1 MLTECPRLVDRDS
14 APLYTCSCLR
24 EAGTLTTSKAVAGS
38 GDLLERA
45 EPLAALAHHFATVA
59 MSSAGRFIFV
69 GGEAGIGKTS
79 LVRRFSASQPARVLS
94 GACDALATP
103 HPLGPLLDIAH
114 TTAGDLEALIIQ
126 GARPHEVAAA
136 FLHELRVNRPSIV
149 ILEDLHWADDATLDV
164 IRLLVR
170 KVESA
175 PVLVVATYR
184 DDQID
189 RTHPLRVLIGDIA
202 TNPAVTRLTLGALSE
217 AAVAQLASPYGLD
230 AAELHR
236 NTGGNPFFVTEVL
249 AAGGDALPATVQDAV
264 LARVARLGPL
274 AQRLVETVA
283 VIPAGVDISVLEAM
297 DHEAVACVD
306 ECLAS
311 GVLAPIPNGVAFRH
325 ELARLAVEIS
335 LSPQRRVVLHRAA
348 LTALS
353 DPRRGPLDPT
363 SLSHHAEGAGDV
375 DAVLC
380 YAPQAAAV
388 AAQAQAHR
396 EAAAQYARAL
406 RFGWAL
412 TDERRAE
419 LLSLRSW
426 ECFLIGH
433 YSDAIETRRAA
444 LATYRSLGDRRREGD
459 ALRAMSSNLRCHGQV
474 AEATET
480 GVAAVA
486 VLENLD
492 PGPELAMAYAN
503 RAMLALNVE
512 DTAATRYW
520 GAKAQE
526 LAERI
531 DDRETL
537 VHAMNSIG
545 TAGYLLGDDD
555 GRQALE
561 QSLHLCKEWGFDEQ
575 AGRAYIH
582 LAWAGVRVHDYARAE
597 LHQREGIEY
606 CLERGLDAW
615 RFEILAHQ
623 ARRLLDQGHW
633 DEATEATSILLRSG
647 TANAVAQ
654 TLIHCIIALLR
665 ARRGDPD
672 PHGPLA
678 EAQAIAAPT
687 GELQHLL
694 PVATAS
700 AEIAWLDGG
709 APSDDA
715 ARAATDHAM
724 ELATRYGAIPA
735 LSELAAWRRRCGIHD
750 ARPASSV
757 GPYALEL
764 AGETVGA
771 AAAWAELGCHYE
783 AAITLCAEGRDEDR
797 RRALTIFQS
806 LGARPAAAMAA
817 RLLRESGA
825 RGVPRG
831 PRPSTRQNPGGL
843 TTREVE
849 VLRMLREEMSNR
861 EIAERLHLSEKTVDH
876 HVAAILAKLGVSNR
890 RQAARA
896 AEPVVPR

>member
-1 MLTECPRLVDRDS
+1 M
-14 APLYTCSCLR
+14 
-24 EAGTLTTSKAVAGS
+24 TSQAVAGV

-45 EPLAALAHHFATVA
+45 ESLAALERCFAAVST
-59 MSSAGRFIFV
+59 SSAGRFVFL
-69 GGEAGIGKTS
+69 GGEAGVGKTS
-79 LVRRFSASQPARVLS
+79 LVRRFCANQSVRVLS

-114 TTAGDLEALIIQ
+114 TTAGDLEALIVR
-126 GARPHEVAAA
+126 GGRPHEVAAA
-136 FLHELRVNRPSIV
+136 FLDHLRGGPPSVV
-149 ILEDLHWADDATLDV
+149 ILEDLHWADEATLDV

-175 PVLVVATYR
+175 PALVVGTYR

-189 RTHPLRVLIGDIA
+189 RTHPLRMLIGDVA
-202 TNPAVTRLTLGALSE
+202 TSPAVARLSIEPLSE
-217 AAVAQLASPYGLD
+217 VAVAELASPYGLD
-230 AAELHR
+230 AAALYR

-249 AAGGDALPATVQDAV
+249 AAGGDTLPATVQDAV
-264 LARVARLGPL
+264 FARVARLGPD
-274 AQRLVETVA
+274 AQRLLETVA
-283 VIPAGVDISVLEAM
+283 IIPAGADMSVLEAM
-297 DHEAVACVD
+297 DAGAVAGVE

-311 GVLAPIPNGVAFRH
+311 GVLAPIPGGVAFRH

-335 LSPQRRVVLHRAA
+335 LSPPRRVSLHRAA
-348 LTALS
+348 LVALS
-353 DPRRGPLDPT
+353 DPARGPIDPT
-363 SLSHHAEGAGDV
+363 SLSHHAEAAGDV
-375 DAVLC
+375 DAVLRF
-380 YAPQAAAV
+380 APQAAAI
-388 AAQAQAHR
+388 AAQARAHR

-406 RFGWAL
+406 RFAWAL
-412 TDERRAE
+412 TDEQRAE

-426 ECFLIGH
+426 ECFVTGH
-433 YSDAIETRRAA
+433 YADAIESRREA
-444 LATYRSLGDRRREGD
+444 LATYRSLGDRLREGD

-486 VLENLD
+486 VLETLA
-492 PGPELAMAYAN
+492 PGHELALAYAN

-512 DTAATRYW
+512 DSAATRSW
-520 GAKAQE
+520 GARARE
-526 LAERI
+526 LAECI

-545 TAGYLLGDDD
+545 TAGYLLGDDG
-555 GRQALE
+555 GRRELE
-561 QSLHLCKEWGFDEQ
+561 LSLQHCKEWGFTEQ

-582 LAWAGVRVHDYARAE
+582 LAWAGVRVHDYTRAE
-597 LHQREGIEY
+597 TYQREGVEY

-633 DEATEATSILLRSG
+633 DEAMEATSTLLRSG

-654 TLIHCIIALLR
+654 TLILCIVALLR

-672 PHGPLA
+672 HHGPLA
-678 EAQAIAAPT
+678 EAQTIAAPT

-694 PVATAS
+694 PVATAT
-700 AEIAWLDGG
+700 AEIAWLEGG
-709 APSDDA
+709 EKAADV

-724 ELATRYGAIPA
+724 GLAMRYGALSA
-735 LSELAAWRRRCGIHD
+735 LSELAAWRRRCGVDELRPTD
-750 ARPASSV
+750 AV

-764 AGETVGA
+764 AGDTAGA
-771 AAAWAELGCHYE
+771 AAAWMALGCRYE
-783 AAITLCAEGRDEDR
+783 AAITLCTGASVEDHR
-797 RRALTIFQS
+797 SALAIFQA
-806 LGARPAAAMAA
+806 LDARPAAAIAA
-817 RLLRESGA
+817 RLLREGGA

-831 PRPSTRQNPGGL
+831 PRPSTKHNAGGL

-849 VLRMLREEMSNR
+849 VLGMLGEELSNR
-861 EIAERLHLSEKTVDH
+861 EIAGRLHLSEKTVDH

-890 RQAARA
+890 RQAARIA
-896 AEPVVPR
+896 PPVLPR

>member
-1 MLTECPRLVDRDS
+1 LN
-14 APLYTCSCLR
+14 
-24 EAGTLTTSKAVAGS
+24 TSQAIAGS
-38 GDLLERA
+38 GDLLERE
-45 EPLAALAHHFATVA
+45 EPLAALEHHLAAVA
-59 MSSAGRFIFV
+59 MSSAGRFVFI
-69 GGEAGIGKTS
+69 GGEAGVGKTS
-79 LVRRFSASQPARVLS
+79 LVRRFCASQSARILS

-103 HPLGPLLDIAH
+103 HPLGPLVDISH
-114 TTAGDLEALIIQ
+114 TTGGDLEAMVAR
-126 GARPHEVAAA
+126 GGRPHEVAAA
-136 FLHELRVNRPSIV
+136 FLDQLRAGPPCVV

-164 IRLLVR
+164 IRLLAR

-175 PVLVVATYR
+175 PVLAVGTYR

-189 RTHPLRVLIGDIA
+189 RAHPLRVLIGDIA
-202 TNPAVTRLTLGALSE
+202 TSPAVARLSLSPLSK
-217 AAVAQLASPYGLD
+217 AAVADLASPYGLD
-230 AAELHR
+230 AAELYR

-249 AAGGDALPATVQDAV
+249 AAGGDTLPATVQDAV
-264 LARVARLGPL
+264 LARVARLGPV

-283 VIPAGVDISVLEAM
+283 IIPTGVDIGILEAM
-297 DHEAVACVD
+297 DDEAVAGVE

-311 GVLAPIPNGVAFRH
+311 GVLAPIRGGVAFRH
-325 ELARLAVEIS
+325 ELARLAVEMS
-335 LSPQRRVVLHRAA
+335 LSPPRRVSLHRAA

-353 DPRRGPLDPT
+353 DPRRGPIDPT
-363 SLSHHAEGAGDV
+363 SLSHHAEAAGDI
-375 DAVLC
+375 DAVLRF
-380 YAPQAAAV
+380 APQAAAV
-388 AAQAQAHR
+388 AAQARAHR
-396 EAAAQYARAL
+396 EAAAQYGRAL

-412 TDERRAE
+412 TDEQRAE

-433 YSDAIETRRAA
+433 YADAIETRREA
-444 LATYRSLGDRRREGD
+444 LATYRLLGDRLRAGD

-480 GVAAVA
+480 GLAAVA
-486 VLENLD
+486 VLETLA
-492 PGPELAMAYAN
+492 PGHELAMAYAN

-512 DTAATRYW
+512 DTVATRYW

-555 GRQALE
+555 GRRGLE
-561 QSLHLCKEWGFDEQ
+561 RSLHLCREWGFDEQ

-582 LAWAGVRVHDYARAE
+582 LAWAAVRVHDYARAE
-597 LHQREGIEY
+597 AYQREGVEY

-633 DEATEATSILLRSG
+633 DEATEATSTLLRSG

-654 TLIHCIIALLR
+654 TLTHCIIALLR

-672 PHGPLA
+672 HHGPLA
-678 EAQAIAAPT
+678 AAQAIAAPT

-694 PVATAS
+694 PVATAC
-700 AEIAWLDGG
+700 AEIAWLEGG
-709 APSDDA
+709 AKSA
-715 ARAATDHAM
+715 GVTRAATDHAV
-724 ELATRYGAIPA
+724 ELAMHHCAIPA
-735 LSELAAWRRRCGIHD
+735 LSELVAWRRRCGVDD
-750 ARPASSV
+750 AKPTDSM

-764 AGETVGA
+764 IGDTAGA
-771 AAAWAELGCHYE
+771 AAAWTRLGCQYE
-783 AAITLCAEGRDEDR
+783 AAIALCTGGPDEDH
-797 RRALTIFQS
+797 RRALAIFQA
-806 LGARPAAAMAA
+806 LDARPAAALAA
-817 RLLRESGA
+817 RLLREGGA
-825 RGVPRG
+825 RSVPRR
-831 PRPSTRQNPGGL
+831 PRPSTKQNAGGL

-849 VLRMLREEMSNR
+849 VLGMLGEELSNR
-861 EIAERLHLSEKTVDH
+861 EIAGRLHLAEKTVDH

-890 RQAARA
+890 RQAARTA
-896 AEPVVPR
+896 APAVPR